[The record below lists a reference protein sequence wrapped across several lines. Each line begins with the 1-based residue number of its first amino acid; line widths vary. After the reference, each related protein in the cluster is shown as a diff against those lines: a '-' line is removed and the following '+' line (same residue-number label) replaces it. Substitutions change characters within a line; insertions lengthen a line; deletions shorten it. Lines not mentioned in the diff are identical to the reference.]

1 MLSVLSHT
9 PCSHIHTGV
18 SVQYGCCRE
27 IELMYQC
34 VSKDKDT
41 VYTTILDQGRD
52 QQQGQTTYDLF
63 KEQEEHKELHEIN
76 KQLLHE
82 FRV

>member
-1 MLSVLSHT
+1 MIILYQLQS
-9 PCSHIHTGV
+9 
-18 SVQYGCCRE
+18 RE
-27 IELMYQC
+27 TY
-34 VSKDKDT
+34 SKNT
-41 VYTTILDQGRD
+41 VEQLVQGRD

-76 KQLLHE
+76 KKLLHE

>member
-1 MLSVLSHT
+1 
-9 PCSHIHTGV
+9 
-18 SVQYGCCRE
+18 
-27 IELMYQC
+27 MYQC